1 MPDEG
6 PAKSKLKADLPSLRR
21 RTALLQ
27 RATLLSID
35 SGIATAMLIIIAFGA
50 ALSSVNQ
57 ALASAILFMM
67 SLGLL
72 CVLLGVLLMDVRIGL
87 TEYDHY

>member
-1 MPDEG
+1 
-6 PAKSKLKADLPSLRR
+6 
-21 RTALLQ
+21 
-27 RATLLSID
+27 
-35 SGIATAMLIIIAFGA
+35 MLIIIAFGA